1 MYSTK
6 PKAPKV
12 VWSYSSLK
20 QFETCPFQY
29 FRTRVKKD
37 IKDEGNEA
45 TIYGKEMHLAAEEY
59 IRDGKPIP
67 EKFKFIKEPLG
78 IVNAWKGEKLCE
90 YKLALREDLTPCDF
104 FAKDVW
110 WRGVADLVV
119 ISECGTKA
127 KVIDYKSSKNT
138 KYADMSQLDLLAA
151 AVFIHFPKVMTIQA
165 ALLFLVCN
173 EMVPPVPKKY
183 EFMFSRATF
192 TKVKPDVKRIEIAID
207 SGVWNKKESGLCKG
221 WCKVEDCE
229 NWSPRRN
236 R

>member
-1 MYSTK
+1 MYNKSPTK
-6 PKAPKV
+6 PKV

-20 QFETCPFQY
+20 QFDTCPRQY
-29 FRTRVKKD
+29 QHIRVLKD

-67 EKFKFIKEPLG
+67 EKFKFIEAPLNV
-78 IVNAWKGEKLCE
+78 VNAWPGQKLCE

-110 WRGVADLVV
+110 WRGVADLIV
-119 ISECGTKA
+119 ISEDGTKA
-127 KVIDYKSSKNT
+127 RVIDYKSSKNT
-138 KYADMSQLDLLAA
+138 KYADMGQLDLLAA

-173 EMVPPVPKKY
+173 EMVPAIPKKY
-183 EFMFSRATF
+183 EFMFSRSTF
-192 TKVKPDVKRIEIAID
+192 TNKKHEVYRIEVAQD
-207 SGVWNKKESGLCKG
+207 TGVWNAKPSGLCRG
-221 WCKVEDCE
+221 WCKVESCE
-229 NWSPRRN
+229 HWSPRRK
-236 R
+236 